1 MGAFPLRPPN
11 RRDPEERRRG
21 PPSGGRYRNPELLNT
36 ERRNKPRTRPPPG
49 VPRSPTTALPP
60 RSGARDDSGAV
71 PCNSVRRPGSRV
83 PPRGLH
89 PRRSSRSG
97 SPTVHQSP
105 HVLVSSPQVCAGLG
119 AAGGRRGRRRAR
131 GAGAVGAGT
140 RGAAT
145 RAGGRGRGG
154 SRPAVVSAR
163 QVAPSG
169 CPQPHTRH
177 ARCAPPALPSALRP
191 VRRPPT
197 PRPPPWPRAPHGG
210 RPMGAARGARPPMG
224 ASLCP
229 GGREV
234 PDGAGQAPRPP
245 PPVSRATQEDSAPHF
260 GIYGGDGGFFFP
272 PLGRLEGLRKAV
284 PARLR
289 TARARRGE
297 GQSAAGPPRPPGPL
311 SPPLLP
317 GPLAPSPTSCPPD
330 LRSSAPSPSPAAGVL
345 FPAPLPDGS
354 ARGPETGPF
363 HSRLWRIKSPSRALP
378 AASPTLGKTSGPAAQ
393 PTSAEADVAPS
404 LCLTRMISVNLER
417 GGGPGV
423 TVLAW
428 FLPQQMAAPNLSIP
442 RFPTQDS
449 LALLAISPGF
459 PTKFLFPAGNHSPP
473 ACIPHRSVFWVHMR
487 MCPGP

>member
-1 MGAFPLRPPN
+1 MSQESLGARFGQRRRLAGFVPSTPAPTKGPEENKGLGAFPLRPPN

-49 VPRSPTTALPP
+49 VPRSPQDPPPESLPKSCPALGLWGPGEPHHGAPP
-60 RSGARDDSGAV
+60 EERRPGRLGSGTLELG
-71 PCNSVRRPGSRV
+71 PSVRRPGSRV

-89 PRRSSRSG
+89 ARRSSRSG

-119 AAGGRRGRRRAR
+119 AAGGRRAR

-140 RGAAT
+140 RRAAT
-145 RAGGRGRGG
+145 RTGGRGRGG

-163 QVAPSG
+163 QAAPSG
-169 CPQPHTRH
+169 RPQPHTRH

-197 PRPPPWPRAPHGG
+197 ARPPPWPRAPHSG
-210 RPMGAARGARPPMG
+210 RPMGAARGARLPMG

-229 GGREV
+229 GGGRSRTGRGGL
-234 PDGAGQAPRPP
+234 PDPLPQSPERPRRTLRP
-245 PPVSRATQEDSAPHF
+245 F
-260 GIYGGDGGFFFP
+260 GIYGGDGGSFFP
-272 PLGRLEGLRKAV
+272 PLGRQAGLRKAV

-289 TARARRGE
+289 TARARRGK

-317 GPLAPSPTSCPPD
+317 GPPAPSPTSCPSD

-345 FPAPLPDGS
+345 FPAPRPCRFCPRTRDRPVSLTSLAD
-354 ARGPETGPF
+354 RV
-363 HSRLWRIKSPSRALP
+363 LP
-378 AASPTLGKTSGPAAQ
+378 ARSPLPA
-393 PTSAEADVAPS
+393 PRWVRPRDRSAADV
-404 LCLTRMISVNLER
+404 R
-417 GGGPGV
+417 
-423 TVLAW
+423 
-428 FLPQQMAAPNLSIP
+428 
-442 RFPTQDS
+442 
-449 LALLAISPGF
+449 
-459 PTKFLFPAGNHSPP
+459 
-473 ACIPHRSVFWVHMR
+473 
-487 MCPGP
+487 